1 MFTLSTPLKQQSG
14 VVLVI
19 SLVMLLLLTL
29 IGVTSVQT
37 TSLEEKM
44 AGNMRD
50 QNIAFQAA
58 EAALRDAEAD
68 INSTRISGVTTFDA
82 LCTNGLCYNG
92 GADIPSIWTDATKVA
107 NAVSYGAY
115 TGVAAIA
122 GLAAQPKYLIVG
134 TRIWPAGAT
143 SWKYLYSITALAQG
157 ARGTTKII
165 LHEVYTP

>member
-1 MFTLSTPLKQQSG
+1 MFTLSTPPKQQSG

-58 EAALRDAEAD
+58 EAALRDAEED
-68 INSTRISGVTTFDA
+68 IDSVRISGITNFDNV
-82 LCTNGLCYNG
+82 CTNGLCYNG
-92 GADIPSIWTDATKVA
+92 GVDIPLIWTDAAKVA
-107 NAVSYGAY
+107 NAVSYGTY
-115 TGVAAIA
+115 TGVANITN
-122 GLAAQPKYLIVG
+122 LAAQPRYLN
-134 TRIWPAGAT
+134 
-143 SWKYLYSITALAQG
+143 
-157 ARGTTKII
+157 
-165 LHEVYTP
+165 